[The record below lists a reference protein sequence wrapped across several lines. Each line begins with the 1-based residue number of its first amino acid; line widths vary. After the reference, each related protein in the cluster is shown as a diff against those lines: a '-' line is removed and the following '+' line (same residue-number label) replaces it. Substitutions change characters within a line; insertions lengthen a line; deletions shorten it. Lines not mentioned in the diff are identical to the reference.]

1 MSISFCNAPTAL
13 SAAFP
18 HRKQSAESDHI
29 LGRDFLSSS
38 VGVVFSLGVV
48 VFFFGIFKVSISVQK
63 KSISGRKDF
72 LPPVRAP
79 RRRHAPCGGNSN
91 PSAQAVLFVHSISQ
105 SWRSWMAIRQSV
117 SYVNPSSLW
126 ICAGMES
133 RKAPFCAIDR

>member
-29 LGRDFLSSS
+29 LGHDFLSSS

-63 KSISGRKDF
+63 QSISGRKE
-72 LPPVRAP
+72 
-79 RRRHAPCGGNSN
+79 
-91 PSAQAVLFVHSISQ
+91 
-105 SWRSWMAIRQSV
+105 WMAIRQSA
-117 SYVNPSSLW
+117 SYVNPSSLS
-126 ICAGMES
+126 ICAGTES
-133 RKAPFCAIDR
+133 RMALSAP

>member
-38 VGVVFSLGVV
+38 VGVVFFLGVV

-63 KSISGRKDF
+63 QSISGRKDF
-72 LPPVRAP
+72 LPPSEPQDDATL
-79 RRRHAPCGGNSN
+79 PCGGNSN
-91 PSAQAVLFVHSISQ
+91 PSAQAVLFVHGISQ
-105 SWRSWMAIRQSV
+105 SWRFWMAIRQSV

-126 ICAGMES
+126 ICAGTES
-133 RKAPFCAIDR
+133 RKALSAP